1 MIEIKDLKKSLRCNG
16 SEKTLFHDFNLEIVK
31 GEKVGLFS
39 PNGTGKTTLMNIL
52 AGIDKE
58 YAGTVSNTGKRIGY
72 VYQDPQATL
81 APWFTCEENILL
93 VRKYHRLDVE
103 KGRAL
108 LKQLVKPLNLN
119 FSLSAYPF
127 MLSGGQRQIV
137 TLLRGLIIEPDV
149 LLMDEPFSA
158 LDIGKR
164 AAVVEFLKTR
174 FTENVTVIMSSHRG
188 EEVKTLLGRAV
199 VLEYQSATRIRADI
213 CMSTPCSLQNFE
225 QAVSEL
231 GCRRYAYDV

>member
-1 MIEIKDLKKSLRCNG
+1 MIKIKDLKKALQCNG
-16 SEKTLFHDFNLEIVK
+16 SRRTLFHGFNLEIGK

-52 AGIDKE
+52 AGIDKDFT
-58 YAGTVSNTGKRIGY
+58 GTVSNKGKRIGY

-93 VRKYHRLDVE
+93 VRKYHHLDVE

-108 LKQLVKPLNLN
+108 LKQLVKALDLN
-119 FSLSAYPF
+119 FLLDAYPF

-137 TLLRGLIIEPDV
+137 TLLRGLILEPDV

-158 LDIGKR
+158 LDREKR
-164 AAVVEFLKTR
+164 ATVVEFLKAR
-174 FTENVTVIMSSHRG
+174 FTENLTVIMSSHR
-188 EEVKTLLGRAV
+188 EDEVKTLLGRAV
-199 VLEYQSATRIRADI
+199 VLEYQSATRIKADI
-213 CMSTPCSLQNFE
+213 CLSTACSLQNFE
-225 QAVSEL
+225 HAVSESEF
-231 GCRRYAYDV
+231 RRYAYDV